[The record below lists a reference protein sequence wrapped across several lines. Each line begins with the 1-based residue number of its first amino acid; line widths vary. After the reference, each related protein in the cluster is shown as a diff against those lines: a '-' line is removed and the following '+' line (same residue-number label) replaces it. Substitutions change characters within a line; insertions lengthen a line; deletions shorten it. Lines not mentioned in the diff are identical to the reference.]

1 VRVFEGMEDEFT
13 VCKVFEAEIWACH
26 ALKDGWPASA
36 SASTSRVVGPDRKRH
51 AGRAVMICAEGH
63 FDLRRVSWLCG
74 VPSVVS
80 VSQSSWIIQYLCSF
94 ILAPDAFFF
103 YLS

>member
-26 ALKDGWPASA
+26 AVKDGCTLIPASA
-36 SASTSRVVGPDRKRH
+36 SRIGTDRKRR
-51 AGRAVMICAEGH
+51 AGRPVLICAVGH
-63 FDLRRVSWLCG
+63 FDLRRVSWLCV

-80 VSQSSWIIQYLCSF
+80 VSQSFGIIQYLCSF